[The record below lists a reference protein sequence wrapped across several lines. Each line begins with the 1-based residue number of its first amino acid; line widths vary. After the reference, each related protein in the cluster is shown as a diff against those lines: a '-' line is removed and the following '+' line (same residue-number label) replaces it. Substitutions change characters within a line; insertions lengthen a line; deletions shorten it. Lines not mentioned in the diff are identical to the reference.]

1 MRMLQTSKTRHI
13 LFNLVLITALILSGC
28 STQDA
33 QPTPVPTLV
42 TEPTEST
49 GAPSVKTTLDG
60 MEIGFVN
67 WGNASEYQI
76 AQSEWFK
83 QFAEAEGAKVTVMD
97 GKIDPATQVKAL
109 DDLIAAGVDGI
120 VVQAVDPVATAPS
133 IKAAREAGITVMH
146 IGGLPDP
153 SAVVPAGGVFNDEV
167 LAREAARNAAAW
179 LQENKPG
186 EKAKVVL
193 FDVPSVIVCHEWRMV
208 AFLDE
213 ITKQMGEENVEVVFN
228 DFVDHN
234 LETVVSKMEDL
245 IQSGADFNIFSA
257 CGGTGAIGGLDAMKA
272 AGKGIA
278 DNGVP
283 QDVWVLSI
291 DATPAELDYLVDPAS
306 SLVNTIALTPKNNA
320 KVFLDNFKK
329 MLSGEIGLD
338 EDFVA
343 PAPGIM
349 LNKSDGC
356 QVISDKLADQYSIV
370 PGYAALKCEK

>member
-1 MRMLQTSKTRHI
+1 MKLHLISAPIRTVLTLI
-13 LFNLVLITALILSGC
+13 ICLVFVLSACTPAEAPEAPTTAAPL
-28 STQDA
+28 
-33 QPTPVPTLV
+33 
-42 TEPTEST
+42 EPTKTEAKT
-49 GAPSVKTTLDG
+49 PSKLDG
-60 MEIGFVN
+60 MELGFIN

-76 AQSEWFK
+76 AQSAWFK
-83 QFAEAEGAKVTVMD
+83 QFAEAEGAKVTIMD

-120 VVQAVDPVATAPS
+120 ILQAVDPVATAPS
-133 IKAAREAGITVMH
+133 VKAAREAGIVVMQ

-153 SAVVPAGGVFNDEV
+153 SAVVPAGGVFNDEA
-167 LAREAARNAAAW
+167 LARVAAGNAVAW
-179 LQENKPG
+179 LKENKPG

-213 ITKQMGEENVEVVFN
+213 INKLMGAENVEVVFN

-234 LETVVSKMEDL
+234 LETVVAKMEDL

-272 AGKGIA
+272 AGKGVAAEGI
-278 DNGVP
+278 P

-291 DATPAELDYLVDPAS
+291 DATPAELEYLVNPQS

-320 KVFLDNFKK
+320 QVFMDNFKK
-329 MLSGEIGLD
+329 MLTGEIGLD
-338 EDFVA
+338 SDFVA
-343 PAPGIM
+343 PAPGVM

-356 QVISDKLADQYSIV
+356 QAISEKLADQYEIV
-370 PGYAALKCEK
+370 PGYEALKCK